1 MLYFIPAWYKE
12 KEWCEDEQSWRVK
25 RAHSEF
31 DDTVKQIQLFHRSG
45 IAVLRFESKRFVA
58 KRFVRHVPPR
68 IRRSPARWTR

>member
-45 IAVLRFESKRFVA
+45 AGGIPCPVLVLFRCHTGDSAQKGQGMVL
-58 KRFVRHVPPR
+58 P
-68 IRRSPARWTR
+68 